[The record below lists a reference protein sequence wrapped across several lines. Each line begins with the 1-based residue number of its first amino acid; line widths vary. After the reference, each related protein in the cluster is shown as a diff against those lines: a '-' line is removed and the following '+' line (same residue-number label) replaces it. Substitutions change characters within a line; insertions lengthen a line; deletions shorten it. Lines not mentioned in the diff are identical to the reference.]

1 MSMLTLLIPVDGSD
15 FSRRSVGYA
24 IRRAAATRE
33 PTRVHLLNVQAPIVT
48 VNVKLFLSKDSLETY
63 YREEGTKALGDSLA
77 RAQDARL
84 ETHPHIGVG
93 DAARVILDYAAEKA
107 VDEIVMGSHGRGA
120 LAGAFVGSVAQKVV
134 HGTAVPVVLV
144 K

>member
-1 MSMLTLLIPVDGSD
+1 MLTLLIPVDGSD
-15 FSRRSVGYA
+15 YSRRAVDYA
-24 IRRAAATRE
+24 IRRAAATQG

-48 VNVKLFLSKDSLETY
+48 VNVKLFVSQESLETY
-63 YREEGTKALGDSLA
+63 YREEGTKALADTLT
-77 RAQDARL
+77 RAQEAGL

-120 LAGAFVGSVAQKVV
+120 LAGALVGSVAQKVV
-134 HGTAVPVVLV
+134 HGANVPVVLV